1 MGIDLSIMEFEQ
13 DTSEKMKSIGIVE
26 RLIEKRQ
33 DELRACEKQVEDTKK
48 AIKELEELHTL
59 LMNENTQME
68 EEETESESETPVL
81 TEKKHF
87 NQWRDLR
94 EKVEKPKIVLKQ
106 ENPKI
111 VVKQEKPAFRLVK
124 KNTVKS
130 ETIKSQYIGVTGY
143 SRNGVIRW
151 RAKRGSMHLKYFPT
165 EKEAAEQSD
174 AFAKMI
180 GNPNMKFNFPQ

>member
-13 DTSEKMKSIGIVE
+13 DTSEKMKSIGIVK

-59 LMNENTQME
+59 LMNENTQVD
-68 EEETESESETPVL
+68 EEETESESETPAL

-94 EKVEKPKIVLKQ
+94 EKVEK
-106 ENPKI
+106 PKI

-151 RAKRGSMHLKYFPT
+151 RAKRGSKHLKYFPT

-180 GNPNMKFNFPQ
+180 GNPSMKFNFPQ